1 MDTENNSNAEATATE
16 IQSDQVS
23 EPKSD
28 ITPAP
33 VADKEEKIA
42 GVFNSEQDLDN
53 ATVSL
58 DTKIADYKAK
68 QAEFTR
74 LAQEKANLERTSQQ
88 VPDEANAE
96 EVPQLDPT
104 VVPALDSWLGNR
116 FEGMYAQRR
125 ENEKAQ
131 DFESKHAV
139 ELKDRL
145 LRATTKDII
154 QEANA
159 KGERIDQEAA
169 LNQAKKELENRSK
182 PQVTE
187 AKEEGFKEGHELA
200 KAKTQAGAV
209 GSSRDKGTIDPSKL
223 SAKEFAEYYNLPRA

>member
-1 MDTENNSNAEATATE
+1 MDENTPVAPNATE
-16 IQSDQVS
+16 IGTQSQEGVATS
-23 EPKSD
+23 ETATDSP
-28 ITPAP
+28 TTA
-33 VADKEEKIA
+33 VETEEKLYA
-42 GVFNSEQDLDN
+42 G
-53 ATVSL
+53 
-58 DTKIADYKAK
+58 KYKSPEELEKAYIESQSK
-68 QAEFTR
+68 MTQI
-74 LAQEKANLERTSQQ
+74 AQEKANLERMSQQ

-223 SAKEFAEYYNLPRA
+223 SAKEFAEYYNIPRS